1 MSLGACFGFVKLV
14 FSRYYI
20 GMHVNKIH
28 SYLERLSNL
37 LRSEMRGAG
46 ADAGLQPVQIDAL
59 NYLAT
64 CNRYSDT
71 PMGVTEYLGQT
82 KGTVSQTLKVLER
95 KGLLKRKLDRQD
107 RRVTHLRVTP
117 AGRRLL
123 DRIVP
128 AANFVDGC
136 QLLDA
141 KAQRQIEQ
149 SLATLLRSVQ
159 KAGGCKTFG
168 VCHTCRFNRDQGDGS
183 FYCELVKAKLS
194 EADVQLICRE
204 HEEVA

>member
-1 MSLGACFGFVKLV
+1 
-14 FSRYYI
+14 
-20 GMHVNKIH
+20 MHAYRIH

-37 LRSEMRGAG
+37 LRSEMRRTG

-59 NYLAT
+59 NYLSN

-95 KGLLKRKLDRQD
+95 KGLLKRSEDKDD
-107 RRVTHLRVTP
+107 KRVTHLRVTP

-123 DRIVP
+123 ERRVP
-128 AANFVDGC
+128 AANFVEGC
-136 QLLDA
+136 ELLDA
-141 KAQRQIEQ
+141 KTQRQIEQ
-149 SLATLLRSVQ
+149 SLATLLRSLQ
-159 KAGGCKTFG
+159 RAGGYKTFG
-168 VCHTCRFNRDQGDGS
+168 VCHTCRFNRDEGDGGY
-183 FYCELVKAKLS
+183 YCELVKAKLS

-204 HEEVA
+204 HEEAV